1 MGDDVEEEP
10 VGEDTQDEAR
20 GLKKPF
26 SPLLPRRITKTE
38 ANLDWQSKA
47 RLTIRDSQLLLAAL
61 SGKVSRRVSCVEDGV
76 RAGPLSRG
84 DLGYPATAVRGELR
98 RHEEHRR
105 KTTALGQI
113 HEDGA
118 AKALHRETTL
128 AWLDLPGK

>member
-26 SPLLPRRITKTE
+26 SPLLPRRTTKTE

-61 SGKVSRRVSCVEDGV
+61 SGKVSRRVCRVSRTAFVPARYHAAIAVIRRRQSEGNCGGTKNTDGK
-76 RAGPLSRG
+76 PL
-84 DLGYPATAVRGELR
+84 
-98 RHEEHRR
+98 H
-105 KTTALGQI
+105 
-113 HEDGA
+113 
-118 AKALHRETTL
+118 
-128 AWLDLPGK
+128 